1 MTVSAD
7 TKVGLKGLSTLLLL
21 AALVLVAGGGWL
33 TALGGSPYYL
43 PAGIVLGAS
52 AILLR
57 WGDGRGL
64 WLYASLWLAP
74 LAWSIFEAGFH
85 GWLLLPRLMVPTL
98 LGAWLCLPLAR
109 RRLGLMAASLRPPP
123 MLFLGLPQA

>member
-1 MTVSAD
+1 MTGSAD

-64 WLYASLWLAP
+64 WLYASFWLAT

-85 GWLLLPRLMVPTL
+85 GWLLLPRLVVSTL
-98 LGAWLCLPLAR
+98 LGAGLVLPWAR
-109 RRLGLMAASLRPPP
+109 RRLGVNVRPAHPPP
-123 MLFLGLPQA
+123 